1 MRRIFF
7 LLWSAVLLTAVCT
20 SCSNNPAET
29 EETAVVATPET
40 AVRPTEPSQPLD
52 DNNFIVIAT
61 DAPNPPFTQFD
72 PFGNVIGY
80 NSTVIE
86 ALSRIDGFEY
96 EFVVTPYEGVLD
108 VMAAQPGG
116 DIDAVMVPVPIPT
129 APPEGIAYT
138 APYLEL
144 GQMLVVLADDTTL
157 QSSADISSGMKIGV
171 VGDSSSE
178 QTALEVM
185 GLSSD
190 QIVTFDKSVAALTAL
205 VAEELDAAIV
215 DSYSAEYFAGQFPE
229 QLKIVGGNGRSAWLS
244 AKAYGLAVAA
254 ANQPLLTRLNA
265 AIAQADS
272 SRTLQQLGQ
281 TAFLPTDPFDP
292 GESRVGTTSS
302 MLVLGVLGDLADMDP
317 AGNPD
322 LLRWEV
328 MNNVMSGLYRLEATG
343 PVPNLI
349 TGPPQISDDKL
360 TYTFSLRPDVAF
372 SNGRSLTADDVKWSI
387 ARSAR
392 LGNFLVNAFLKDS
405 NDDGFADEDA
415 VQVLD
420 PLTVRLVL
428 QIPTAYL
435 PSLLATPPFFPLDS
449 SCYAETA
456 DPTSVCGGIGRYT
469 IADWAV
475 GESLTLQA
483 NPTWFGDAPNFETL
497 QLGFYSDPGS
507 LRRALERFQSV
518 DMAINAFGYQEAA
531 ALARQDQDGDG
542 AADYTLWDGPTFFK
556 SYLVF
561 EQSQE
566 PWDKKQIR
574 QAAAYAL
581 DRDAL
586 AVLFGGSRRPLL
598 SPIPDTIPFSQPV
611 YPARDLERARALLLQ
626 AGYSAGKP
634 LEITIRYENNGR
646 YSPQE
651 ADYANLIKQQ
661 LEETGVFQ
669 VTLEGVV
676 WESFRAQISQCA
688 YSTYLIGWPT
698 PGQPTNYMDA
708 TSWTDF
714 FIENTSS
721 GFCSNYESEPMTRLL
736 EQANEATDPAARQA
750 VYSQIQQLWATDLPT
765 LDLLQEPRR
774 VLSLAKVGN
783 VTFDPLGL
791 LDYGTLTKS
800 GE

>member
-1 MRRIFF
+1 MKRFF
-7 LLWSAVLLTAVCT
+7 FWLLLAVTAVCI
-20 SCSNNPAET
+20 SCADDAAEP

-40 AVRPTEPSQPLD
+40 AVQPAEPSRPLD
-52 DNNFIVIAT
+52 DSNFIVIAT
-61 DAPNPPFTQFD
+61 DAPSPPFTEFD
-72 PFGNVIGY
+72 PFGNVVGY
-80 NSTVIE
+80 NSSILA
-86 ALSRIDGFEY
+86 ALSRLDGFEY
-96 EFVVTPYEGVLD
+96 EFVVTPYEGVLEL
-108 VMAAQPGG
+108 MAAQPGG
-116 DIDAVMVPVPIPT
+116 DIDAVMVPVPIPAT
-129 APPEGIAYT
+129 PPEGIAYT

-144 GQMLVVLADDTTL
+144 GQMLVVLADDTAL
-157 QSSADISSGMKIGV
+157 QSQADLTNSLKIGV
-171 VGDSSSE
+171 VGDSSGE
-178 QTALEVM
+178 QTALEVL
-185 GLSSD
+185 GLSPD
-190 QIVTFDKSVAALTAL
+190 TLVRFDKSVAVLTAL
-205 VAEELDAAIV
+205 IAEELDAAII

-229 QLKIVGGNGRSAWLS
+229 QLKVVGGNGRSAWLS

-254 ANQPLLTRLNA
+254 ANEPLLARLNA
-265 AIAQADS
+265 AIAEADS
-272 SRTLQQLGQ
+272 NRTLQQLAQ
-281 TAFLPTDPFDP
+281 AAFLPTDPFDP
-292 GESRVGTTSS
+292 GESRVGTTASL
-302 MLVLGVLGDLADMDP
+302 LVLGVLGNLADMDP

-328 MNNVMSGLYRLEATG
+328 MNNVMSGLYRLEAGG
-343 PVPNLI
+343 PVPHLI

-360 TYTFSLRPDVAF
+360 TYTFALRPEVAF
-372 SNGRSLTADDVKWSI
+372 NNGRSLTADDVKWSI
-387 ARSAR
+387 ARSSR

-428 QIPTAYL
+428 QRPTAYL

-449 SCYAETA
+449 GCYAETA
-456 DPTSVCGGIGRYT
+456 DPTSLCGGIGPYT
-469 IADWAV
+469 LANWTT

-483 NPTWFGDAPNFETL
+483 NPAWFGNAPNFETL
-497 QLGFYSDPGS
+497 QLVFYSDPAS

-531 ALARQDQDGDG
+531 ALAQQDQNGDG
-542 AADYTLWDGPTFFK
+542 TADFILWDGPTFFK

-566 PWDKKQIR
+566 PWDRKQVR

-581 DRDAL
+581 DRAAL
-586 AVLFGGSRRPLL
+586 AALFGGSRRPLL
-598 SPIPDTIPFSQPV
+598 SPIPDTVPFSQPV
-611 YPARDLERARALLLQ
+611 YPARDLERARALLLE

-634 LEITIRYENNGR
+634 LAMTIRYENNGR

-669 VTLEGVV
+669 VTVEGVV

-714 FIENTSS
+714 FIENTDS
-721 GFCSNYESEPMTRLL
+721 GFCSNYESEAMTRLL
-736 EQANEATDPAARQA
+736 QQANEATDPAARQA
-750 VYSQIQQLWATDLPT
+750 VYSQMQQLWASELPT

-791 LDYGTLTKS
+791 LNYSTLTKA
-800 GE
+800 GD